1 MALAFGA
8 MAGGFAAAEMG
19 KGERAGEGLVGDMET
34 AQQLELALAQSSSER
49 PLWFANHLIVLI
61 P

>member
-1 MALAFGA
+1 MA
-8 MAGGFAAAEMG
+8 
-19 KGERAGEGLVGDMET
+19 T

-49 PLWFANHLIVLI
+49 PSGLAYHLIVLI